1 MCNMVCLINTTQT
14 KTVVKP
20 WICPFPSLFNY
31 LGIFNN
37 NKKKTNI
44 SLGQSW
50 TLKCVNLVFA
60 LFYTLIVGV
69 RGSKS

>member
-1 MCNMVCLINTTQT
+1 MINTTQT

-31 LGIFNN
+31 LGFFNN
-37 NKKKTNI
+37 NKKKKQILALDN
-44 SLGQSW
+44 LC
-50 TLKCVNLVFA
+50 TLKCVNLVIA
-60 LFYTLIVGV
+60 LFYTFIVGV